1 MHVESVLSEV
11 LGQTLQEISSD
22 EMEKERLRVEEEK
35 RKLEEARLV
44 IGFLTKRHK
53 NNDVVCILLCFTE
66 GGRSMKPS

>member
-11 LGQTLQEISSD
+11 LGQTLHEISSD

-44 IGFLTKRHK
+44 TRFLTKTSK
-53 NNDVVCILLCFTE
+53 NNVFK
-66 GGRSMKPS
+66 M